1 MKIETLA
8 GISEMHLIHLLKERS
23 NVNLCGVELQATGF
37 ILKKF
42 LIIASV
48 SLMMLIFST
57 EYIFFLGV
65 NCTQS
70 DLEAIISG
78 NDDVELLDL
87 DTEKLYYEIEYK

>member
-1 MKIETLA
+1 
-8 GISEMHLIHLLKERS
+8 
-23 NVNLCGVELQATGF
+23 
-37 ILKKF
+37 
-42 LIIASV
+42 
-48 SLMMLIFST
+48 MMLIFST